1 MALAV
6 LSPWPNTTA
15 TVALAA
21 ARTCL
26 KAGINAPN
34 LSDERTDALGSTAA
48 AIVERYA
55 SSAPQPVRNE
65 GVIRLAGWLQVSAK
79 GDIIPVRVGEL
90 AFSWR
95 PTIGRNAL
103 RQSGAMGLL
112 SPWHRPR
119 AMVLEEST

>member
-6 LSPWPNTTA
+6 LSPWPTTPA
-15 TVALAA
+15 ALTA

-26 KAGINAPN
+26 RVAINATR

-48 AIVERYA
+48 AMVEAHARA
-55 SSAPQPVRNE
+55 APQPVKNE
-65 GVIRLAGWLQVSAK
+65 AVIRLAGWLQVSAK
-79 GDIIPVRVGEL
+79 GDIIPTKVGEL

-103 RQSGAMGLL
+103 RQSGAIGLL
-112 SPWHRPR
+112 APWHRPR